1 MKIGVLGYQGS
12 VEEHVSALQKLGINT
27 LRIKESKTL
36 FSIDGI
42 ILPGGESTNHIKLL
56 KQDNIFDNLKEMI
69 LKGLP
74 VLATCAGVVLI
85 AKSIVNYSNQD
96 TMNILD
102 LSIIRNGYGSQVYS
116 FTEEISIKD
125 FDGLYKAVFIRAPV
139 VNKLGSDVKVLAN
152 DSKGN
157 PVFVKQDKILGLTFH
172 PELTDDLRI
181 HEYFINSI

>member
-12 VEEHVSALQKLGINT
+12 VEEHITALQKLGIEAI
-27 LRIKESKTL
+27 RIKDNTAL
-36 FSIDGI
+36 ISINGI
-42 ILPGGESTNHIKLL
+42 ILPGGESTNQIKLL
-56 KQDNIFDNLKEMI
+56 KQDNVFENLKEMI

-74 VLATCAGVVLI
+74 VLATCAGLVLI
-85 AKSIVNYSNQD
+85 AKNIVNYSNQD
-96 TMNILD
+96 TMKILD
-102 LSIIRNGYGSQVYS
+102 LSIIRNGYGSQMYS
-116 FTEEISIKD
+116 FTEEVTIKD

-139 VNKLGSDVKVLAN
+139 VSKLGSDVKVLAN

-181 HEYFINSI
+181 HEYFVNSI

>member
-12 VEEHVSALQKLGINT
+12 VEEHMNTLRKLGIET
-27 LRIKESKTL
+27 LRIKDSTTL
-36 FSIDGI
+36 FSVNGI

-69 LKGLP
+69 MKGLP

-85 AKSIVNYSNQD
+85 AKNIINYSNQD
-96 TMNILD
+96 SMRILD
-102 LSIIRNGYGSQVYS
+102 LSIIRNGYGSQIYS
-116 FTEEISIKD
+116 FTEEVAIKD

-157 PVFVKQDKILGLTFH
+157 PVFFKQDKILGLTFH

-181 HEYFINSI
+181 HEFFVNSI